1 MQTRGGATLREVV
14 QNPVQLFV
22 APFTESANFLLKSV
36 PFSPNPILF
45 AGLSAT
51 IVLQASYLSNRGNV
65 LLKLARWDAAE
76 KDITASIAIQSDNA
90 KVIFNLILIQK
101 LFVVVFA
108 SLQIGIKFPTKS
120 KTTFIAIKQCKGFC
134 FLANWDQVG
143 FNSIPI
149 QLKNCSFCFTL
160 NWNQVTNKKTAPLQ
174 CKGNIVTALSQHLF
188 FLLHC

>member
-1 MQTRGGATLREVV
+1 MQTRGGGATLREVV

-36 PFSPNPILF
+36 PSSPNPILLT
-45 AGLSAT
+45 GLSAT

-120 KTTFIAIKQCKGFC
+120 KTTSIAIKQCKGFC

-143 FNSIPI
+143 FNSI
-149 QLKNCSFCFTL
+149 QLTNCSFCFTL
-160 NWNQVTNKKTAPLQ
+160 NWNQVTNKKNGSIAMQ
-174 CKGNIVTALSQHLF
+174 R
-188 FLLHC
+188 